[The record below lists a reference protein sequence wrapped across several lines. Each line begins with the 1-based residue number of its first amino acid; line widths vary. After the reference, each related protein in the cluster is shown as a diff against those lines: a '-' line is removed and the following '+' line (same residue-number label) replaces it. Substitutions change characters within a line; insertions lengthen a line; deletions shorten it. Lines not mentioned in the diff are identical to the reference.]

1 MSHPLTRRTEETD
14 LADDLD
20 RGDFERF
27 VEEVEPRLVRALVAR
42 CGPEIGREATV
53 DALVYGWRNWARVS
67 KMENPAGY
75 LYRVGVSSVRP
86 RRAEQVLVESVAWS
100 DPWVEPQLEAGLA
113 RLSELQ
119 RTTVVLHHSF
129 AWTHQEIAELLDL
142 SVSTVRSHI
151 ERGMDKLRSALR
163 VAVDG

>member
-1 MSHPLTRRTEETD
+1 
-14 LADDLD
+14 
-20 RGDFERF
+20 
-27 VEEVEPRLVRALVAR
+27 
-42 CGPEIGREATV
+42 
-53 DALVYGWRNWARVS
+53 
-67 KMENPAGY
+67 
-75 LYRVGVSSVRP
+75 
-86 RRAEQVLVESVAWS
+86 
-100 DPWVEPQLEAGLA
+100 VEPQLEAGLA